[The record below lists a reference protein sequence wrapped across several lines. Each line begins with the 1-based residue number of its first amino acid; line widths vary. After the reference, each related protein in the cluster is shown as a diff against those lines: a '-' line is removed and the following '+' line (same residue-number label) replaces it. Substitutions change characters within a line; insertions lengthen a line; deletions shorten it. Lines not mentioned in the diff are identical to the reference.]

1 MRRRRDSTLGVAVS
15 TRSLDT
21 PADRRLVSGVLRLRV
36 LGSGDAFNSSGAL
49 HSCYLVEGGDGTL
62 MLECGPCS
70 LAAMKRVGVAS
81 DVPDAILISHLHGD
95 HFAGIPFLL
104 LEYKYK
110 NPRSRP
116 LVIAGPPT
124 TEARIAELYAA
135 LYEDIHT
142 RPLDFPIEYRVL
154 EPGGRTRLAGLDVEA
169 FEVPHSAMPVCLGYR
184 IAAPGAS
191 MLFSGDSSWTDE
203 FTRRSRGV
211 DVFLCECCSMEPD
224 APVHV
229 SYRDVVA
236 HRAALGCKRLL
247 LTHLGEDVRTALD
260 VEVERAYDGMVVEFG
275 K

>member
-1 MRRRRDSTLGVAVS
+1 M
-15 TRSLDT
+15 
-21 PADRRLVSGVLRLRV
+21 LRLRV

-49 HSCYLVEGGDGTL
+49 HSCYLLESTSGTL

-70 LAAMKRVGVAS
+70 LAAMKRVRIGS
-81 DVPDAILISHLHGD
+81 DVPDAILVSHLHGD

-110 NPRSRP
+110 NPRTRP

-154 EPGGRTRLAGLDVEA
+154 KPGGRTELAGLQVEA

-184 IAAPGAS
+184 IVGSGAS

-203 FTRRSRGV
+203 FVRRSFDV
-211 DVFLCECCSMEPD
+211 DLFLCECCSMEAD

-236 HRAALGCKRLL
+236 HRAKLGCKRLV
-247 LTHLGEDVRTALD
+247 LTHLGEDVRASAEVT
-260 VEVERAYDGMVVEFG
+260 VERAYDGMIVEFG
-275 K
+275 E